1 MKKLI
6 SAALVLCLLLCLAGC
21 KGESPSPTEKGD
33 IEGLSSKLENSLE
46 LRKSIFVGTVKS
58 ASTKD
63 ILIPKYN
70 FDITEYTVYTVDVE
84 TSLDG
89 VTPEKEITLLSAGSS
104 SEFLSRLSLKSGETY
119 ILTAEPWVYG
129 DEIVYLLSIFTNNYP
144 RIDKAGRVVMENED
158 GKLADYGTKDS
169 YIENILTTKTNFEAS
184 HEGFYQPRKTL
195 EDYRDIFKA
204 VLETNSKNWLRDGFE
219 YDFVPS
225 DEFIKTTVDTTQ
237 AVLDKIDAILQKE
250 TITEDDV
257 KAILIR

>member
-6 SAALVLCLLLCLAGC
+6 STVLVVCLLLCLVGC
-21 KGESPSPTEKGD
+21 SKNPATATEKGNV
-33 IEGLSSKLENSLE
+33 EGLNSKLENSLE
-46 LRKSIFVGTVKS
+46 LRKSIFAGNIKS
-58 ASTKD
+58 VSTKD
-63 ILIPKYN
+63 MLIPKYN
-70 FDITEYTVYTVDVE
+70 FSLTEYTVYTVEVE
-84 TSLDG
+84 NSLDG
-89 VTPEKEITLLSAGSS
+89 VTPTGEITVVSAGSS
-104 SEFLSRLSLKSGETY
+104 DEFFARLSLKKNETY

-129 DEIVYLLSIFTNNYP
+129 DEIVYLLSIFTSNYP

-169 YIENILTTKTNFEAS
+169 YIENILTTKTNFATS
-184 HEGFYQPRKTL
+184 HEGFYEPRKIL

-204 VLETNSKNWLRDGFE
+204 VLDTNSKNWLRDEFE
-219 YDFVPS
+219 YEFVPS

-257 KAILIR
+257 KSILIR